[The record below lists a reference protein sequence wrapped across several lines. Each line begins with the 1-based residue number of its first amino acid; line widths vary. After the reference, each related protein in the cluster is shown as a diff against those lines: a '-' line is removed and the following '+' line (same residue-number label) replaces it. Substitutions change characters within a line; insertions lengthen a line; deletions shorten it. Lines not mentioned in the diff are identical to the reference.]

1 MLTQQRLRELVDY
14 NPETGVFLW
23 RSNTSKYPAQS
34 LKREGKLATSVN
46 GTGYNQLYL
55 DGEKFY
61 ASRLAWLYMT
71 GEWPDHY
78 IDHENQTRA
87 DDRWVNLREA
97 TPSNNSTNKKLLS
110 SNTSGCRG
118 VWKQN
123 GRWCVRITVRGVV
136 HYLGSFVEFDDAV
149 AAREEAAIRLHGQFA
164 QLDSLSTETFYS

>member
-34 LKREGKLATSVN
+34 LKREGKLASTVN
-46 GTGYNQLYL
+46 GHGYNLLYL

-71 GEWPDHY
+71 GRWPDAY
-78 IDHENQTRA
+78 IDHENQARA

-97 TPSNNSTNKKLLS
+97 TPSDNSQNRKLPS
-110 SNTSGCRG
+110 NNTSGCRG
-118 VWKQN
+118 VIPQN
-123 GRWCVRITVRGVV
+123 GGWIVRVTVRGKV
-136 HYLGSFVEFDDAV
+136 HYGGTFRNFDDAV
-149 AAREEAAIRLHGQFA
+149 IAREAMAIRLHGEFV
-164 QLDSLSTETFYS
+164 QLDSLPQSNPN